1 MNQHFQQITVRNSS
15 ATSKKSPLKFFLL
28 VFALAIPIW
37 LLSAFVGVIGS
48 LKVPVTD
55 LVLAFTP
62 LTAAAI
68 LVYREEGLGGVRTL
82 LKRVF
87 DYKRI
92 EHKSWYLPLIC
103 LVPAIYLL
111 TSAVM
116 RLGGHSARVEIH
128 RLTLPLLLVLFFLLA
143 VGEEAGWMGYAFDPM
158 QDRWG
163 ALGASIILAIPWWVG
178 HLPSI
183 IQIGGTPADIAWW
196 FPGAIALRI
205 LVGWLYNN
213 TGKSLFAA
221 ILFHALLNLGRSASY
236 PTLGSR
242 YDPAYQAVG
251 YSIEVIMALIV
262 VLFWDSKTLTRAR
275 SRYGQG

>member
-1 MNQHFQQITVRNSS
+1 MNSR
-15 ATSKKSPLKFFLL
+15 APSKRSPLKFFLL

-37 LLSAFVGVIGS
+37 LLSSFVGVIGS

-55 LVLAFTP
+55 LVLAFMP

-68 LVYREEGLGGVRTL
+68 LVYREAGFGGVRTL
-82 LKRVF
+82 LKRAL

-92 EHKSWYLPLIC
+92 KQKIWYLPLIF
-103 LVPAIYLL
+103 LAPLIYLL

-116 RLGGHSARVEIH
+116 RLSGHSAPVETNI
-128 RLTLPLLLVLFFLLA
+128 LTLPLRFVIFFLLA
-143 VGEEAGWMGYAFDPM
+143 VGEEGGWMGYAIDPM

-163 ALGASIILAIPWWVG
+163 ALNASAIMAIPWWLG

-196 FPGAIALRI
+196 FPGAIGLRI
-205 LVGWLYNN
+205 LIVWLYNN

-221 ILFHALLNLGRSASY
+221 ILFHALLNVGRSASY
-236 PTLGSR
+236 PTVGTH
-242 YDPAYQAVG
+242 YDPLYQAVG
-251 YSIEVIMALIV
+251 DSIEVVMALIV
-262 VLFWDSKTLTRAR
+262 VFLWDSKTLAR
-275 SRYGQG
+275 YRHAE

>member
-1 MNQHFQQITVRNSS
+1 MNSS
-15 ATSKKSPLKFFLL
+15 ALSKKSPLKFFLL

-37 LLSAFVGVIGS
+37 LLSTFVGVIGS

-55 LVLAFTP
+55 LVLAFIP

-68 LVYREEGLGGVRTL
+68 LDYKEEGFGGVRTL
-82 LKRVF
+82 LKRVV

-92 EHKSWYLPLIC
+92 KQRIWYLPLIV
-103 LVPAIYLL
+103 LVPLIYLL

-116 RLGGHSARVEIH
+116 RLTGHSAPVEPHIL
-128 RLTLPLLLVLFFLLA
+128 RLPSLFVIFFLLA
-143 VGEEAGWMGYAFDPM
+143 VGEEGGWMGYAIDPM

-163 ALGASIILAIPWWVG
+163 ALSASIILAIPWWLG

-196 FPGAIALRI
+196 FPGAIGLRI
-205 LVGWLYNN
+205 LIVWLYNN

-221 ILFHALLNLGRSASY
+221 ILFHALVNVGRSASY
-236 PTLGSR
+236 PTVGSH
-242 YDPAYQAVG
+242 YDPVYQAVG
-251 YSIEVIMALIV
+251 YSIVVIMAVIV
-262 VLFWDSKTLTRAR
+262 VFLWGSKTLAR
-275 SRYGQG
+275 YRHDRVSRL